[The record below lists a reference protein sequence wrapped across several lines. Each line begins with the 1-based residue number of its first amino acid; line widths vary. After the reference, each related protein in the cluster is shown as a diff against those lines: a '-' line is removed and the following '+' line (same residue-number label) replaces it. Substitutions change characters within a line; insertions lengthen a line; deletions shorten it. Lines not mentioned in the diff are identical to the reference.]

1 MLKLQYFGHVMRRA
15 DPLEKILM
23 LGKAENKRIKGR
35 QRMRRFA
42 SITDSMDVN
51 LSKLWEIVKD
61 RGAWRDAIHGVT
73 EGQTGQKQTDKYKR
87 IYLKCTV

>member
-1 MLKLQYFGHVMRRA
+1 M
-15 DPLEKILM
+15 EKILM
-23 LGKAENKRIKGR
+23 LGKTESKRIKGR

-73 EGQTGQKQTDKYKR
+73 KGQTGQKQTDRYKR
-87 IYLKCTV
+87 IYLKCTVW